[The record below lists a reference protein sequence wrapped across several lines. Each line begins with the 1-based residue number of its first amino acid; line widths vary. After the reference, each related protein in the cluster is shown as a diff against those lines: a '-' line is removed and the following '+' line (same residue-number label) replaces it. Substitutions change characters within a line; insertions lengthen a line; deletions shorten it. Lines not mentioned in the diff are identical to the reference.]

1 MNTSSIVSKPAFDI
15 IIERFISSRSM
26 QKREKLLMTQEM
38 YEKAIEILKKPKDS
52 TISTP
57 KHRYWVHKFYV
68 FFY

>member
-1 MNTSSIVSKPAFDI
+1 
-15 IIERFISSRSM
+15 
-26 QKREKLLMTQEM
+26 MTQEM

-57 KHRYWVHKFYV
+57 NHRYWVYKFYV